1 MEESIYMTEVIKHEC
16 GIAMVR
22 LLKPLAYYQQKYG
35 SYMYGLNKLY
45 LLMEKQHNRGQE
57 GAGLAC
63 VKLHA
68 QPAEE
73 FIYRE
78 RAMGTGAI
86 QEIFGNVRNQIQNT
100 PHDPTDAEW
109 AALHLP
115 FAGEV
120 YMGHLRY
127 STTGRSGLSYVHPFL
142 RRGNWR
148 SRNLL
153 LCGNFNMTNVDEIF
167 GSIVAQGQHPRSYAD
182 TFVLLEQLGHA
193 LDRENQRLYDRY
205 KQEGLG
211 DIEITEAI
219 ENNLNIAEILKKPSR
234 IWDGGYVICGM
245 TGSGDMFSFR
255 DPRGI
260 RPAFYYADDEIV
272 VVASE
277 RPVIQT
283 AMNVQVEQVRELQPG
298 ECLVVNRRGEMHIEQ
313 ILQPLNYS
321 ACSFERIYFSR
332 GSDVDIYR
340 ERKELGRHLAPQIL
354 KSIEYDLEHTVF
366 SFIPNTA
373 EVAWYGMLEGLDSYL
388 SEQKL
393 LRIRQAGE
401 HLTDEELR
409 QILSLKVRSEK
420 VAIKDIKLRTFI
432 AEGDTRDDLAAH
444 VYDITYGT
452 VAPGVDNLVVID
464 DSIVRGT
471 TLRQSIIKIL
481 DRLHPK
487 KIIIVSSSPQVRFP
501 DCYGIDMSRMGEFIA
516 FKAAMELLKERGM
529 QSVIDE
535 VYRKSKAQQNLPKE
549 EVVNYVKEIYAP
561 FTQEEVSQKIAQ
573 MLTSDDITAQVEI
586 IYQTLEGLHQA
597 IPSHPG
603 DWYFS
608 GNYPTPGGNRLVNN
622 AFVNFMEGADS
633 KRQQ

>member
-1 MEESIYMTEVIKHEC
+1 MTEVIKHEC

-340 ERKELGRHLAPQIL
+340 ERKELGRYLAPQIL
-354 KSIEYDLEHTVF
+354 KSINYDLEHTVF

-393 LRIRQAGE
+393 VRIRQAGE

>member
-1 MEESIYMTEVIKHEC
+1 MAEIIKHEC

-22 LLKPLAYYQQKYG
+22 LLKPLSYYQKKYG
-35 SYMYGLNKLY
+35 SYLYGLNKLY

-68 QPAEE
+68 RPAEE

-78 RAMGTGAI
+78 RAIGTSAI
-86 QEIFGNVRNQIQNT
+86 QEIFANIKDQIKNT
-100 PHDPTDAEW
+100 PHDTADADW

-167 GSIVAQGQHPRSYAD
+167 NSIVAQGQHPRSYAD
-182 TFVLLEQLGHA
+182 TFVLLEQVGHA
-193 LDRENQRLYDRY
+193 LDMENQKLYDRY
-205 KQEGLG
+205 KKEGLD
-211 DIEITEAI
+211 DIAITKSI
-219 ENNLNIAEILKKPSR
+219 EDNLNIADILKKPAQ

-255 DPRGI
+255 DPHGI

-283 AMNVQVEQVRELQPG
+283 TMNLSVEQVKELQPG
-298 ECLVVNRRGEMHIEQ
+298 ECLVVNRRGNIHTEQ
-313 ILQPLNYS
+313 ILPPRNYS

-332 GSDVDIYR
+332 GSDVDIYK
-340 ERKELGRHLAPQIL
+340 ERKELGRYLTPQIL
-354 KSIEYDLEHTVF
+354 ESIDYDLEHTVF

-373 EVAWYGMLEGLDSYL
+373 EVAFYGMLEGLNNYL
-388 SEQKL
+388 SEQKFYML
-393 LRIRQAGE
+393 CNATAPLN
-401 HLTDEELR
+401 DSELKH
-409 QILSLKVRSEK
+409 ILSLKVRSEK

-452 VAPGVDNLVVID
+452 VQADIDNLVIID

-471 TLRQSIIKIL
+471 TLKQSIIKIFVIVKTCS
-481 DRLHPK
+481 DIFYTIGQK
-487 KIIIVSSSPQVRFP
+487 KCPMPSAKIRNYSHSHNL
-501 DCYGIDMSRMGEFIA
+501 MS
-516 FKAAMELLKERGM
+516 K
-529 QSVIDE
+529 
-535 VYRKSKAQQNLPKE
+535 
-549 EVVNYVKEIYAP
+549 
-561 FTQEEVSQKIAQ
+561 
-573 MLTSDDITAQVEI
+573 
-586 IYQTLEGLHQA
+586 
-597 IPSHPG
+597 
-603 DWYFS
+603 
-608 GNYPTPGGNRLVNN
+608 
-622 AFVNFMEGADS
+622 
-633 KRQQ
+633 

>member
-1 MEESIYMTEVIKHEC
+1 MTEVIKHEC

-100 PHDPTDAEW
+100 PHDPADAEW

-205 KQEGLG
+205 KQEGPG

-340 ERKELGRHLAPQIL
+340 ERKELGRYLAPQIL
-354 KSIEYDLEHTVF
+354 KSINYDLEHTVF

-393 LRIRQAGE
+393 ARIRQAGE

-597 IPSHPG
+597 IPGHPG

>member
-1 MEESIYMTEVIKHEC
+1 MTEVIKHEC

-100 PHDPTDAEW
+100 PHDPADDEW

-142 RRGNWR
+142 CRGNWR

-340 ERKELGRHLAPQIL
+340 ERKELGRYLAPQIL
-354 KSIEYDLEHTVF
+354 KSINYDLEHTVF

-393 LRIRQAGE
+393 ARIRQAGE

>member
-100 PHDPTDAEW
+100 PHDPADDEW

-340 ERKELGRHLAPQIL
+340 ERKELGRYLAPQIL
-354 KSIEYDLEHTVF
+354 KSINYDLEHTVF

-393 LRIRQAGE
+393 ARIRQAGE